1 MILTPIDWIII
12 LAYVALTIGVGLIYA
27 KRAGSSI
34 EEYFVSGRSL
44 PWWIAGTSMVATGFA
59 ADTPLAVT
67 GLVARHG
74 LAGNWFWWAF
84 AMGGMITVFVYA
96 RMWRRAGVMTD
107 VELVEL
113 RYGGTP
119 AAALRGMRAVYVAAI
134 VNPIIIGWVT
144 AAILTVFRVTILK
157 DMQHTFW
164 TDLALVVV
172 LFAAVGIYST
182 LSGMWGVAITD
193 VIQFVLAMIGC
204 TWLAVVAVGHVGG
217 VDALV
222 EKVNANF
229 GSDELFRFIPRFD
242 AADAWMPLHIFL
254 ILIFIQWWATWYP
267 GSEPGG
273 GGYVVQRMAA
283 CKNEAHALGA
293 TLWYQLAYY
302 CLRPWPWL
310 MVAFVALVM
319 FPELRTDLG
328 KDGVNPDVGYPMV
341 MAAVS
346 PVGLRGLLIVTFLA
360 AFMSTISTQ
369 MNWGASYLVRDLYQ
383 RFRAPEASEK
393 QIVRA
398 SRIASIAVMVLGI
411 VSTMIM
417 RDVSVDTAWSWLAA
431 LGAGTGL
438 VFMLRWFW
446 WRINAWSEIS
456 AMFASLVFFLA
467 FDPIAAAIGWK
478 DPASQEKMACVAIA
492 TIFVWLL
499 TTFMTPAESVDT
511 LSAFFRKVRPG
522 GPGWKPIAKK
532 CPDVD
537 ADRRIGYSFLAA
549 LFATGVVYFTL
560 PAVGFLIFKKYGA
573 AGGCMVGAAVCGL
586 ATLSIVVSTQIS
598 IFDDKDQ
605 SGSAK

>member
-1 MILTPIDWIII
+1 M
-12 LAYVALTIGVGLIYA
+12 TIGVGLIYSR
-27 KRAGSSI
+27 RAGSSV
-34 EEYFVSGRSL
+34 EEFFVSGRAL

-113 RYGGTP
+113 RYGGKP
-119 AAALRGMRAVYVAAI
+119 AAALRGIRSVYVAML

-144 AAILTVFRVTILK
+144 GAILTVFKLTILK
-157 DMQHTFW
+157 DMEHTFW
-164 TDLALVVV
+164 TDLVIVIG

-193 VIQFVLAMIGC
+193 VIQFVIAMIGC
-204 TWLAVVAVGHVGG
+204 TWLAFVAVDYVGG
-217 VDALV
+217 VDSLV
-222 EKVNANF
+222 NKVNEKF
-229 GSDELFRFIPRFD
+229 GDDDLFRFIPRFEGEN
-242 AADAWMPLHIFL
+242 AWMPLHLFL
-254 ILIFIQWWATWYP
+254 ILVFVQWWATWYP

-283 CKNEAHALGA
+283 CKNEAHAFGA

-319 FPELRTDLG
+319 FPGLRTELAT
-328 KDGVNPDVGYPMV
+328 NPDAKPDEGYAMV

-346 PVGLRGLLIVTFLA
+346 PAGLRGLLIVTFLA

-383 RFRAPEASEK
+383 RFGPEELTERQS
-393 QIVRA
+393 VFA
-398 SRIASIAVMVLGI
+398 SRIASVLVLALGVIA
-411 VSTMIM
+411 TMLM
-417 RDVSVDTAWSWLAA
+417 RKVSVDTAWSWLAA
-431 LGAGTGL
+431 MGAGTGL

-446 WRINAWSEIS
+446 WRINAWTEIS
-456 AMFASLVFFLA
+456 AMAASLVFFLL
-467 FDPIAAAIGWK
+467 FDPFAAAIGWD
-478 DPASQEKMACVAIA
+478 DPKPKSQEKMACVAFA
-492 TIFVWLL
+492 TIAVWLL
-499 TTFMTPAESVDT
+499 VTFVTPAENKEV
-511 LSAFFRKVRPG
+511 LQKFYRKVRPG
-522 GPGWKPIAKK
+522 GFGWKPIADT
-532 CPDVD
+532 CRDVIPD
-537 ADRRIGYSFLAA
+537 RQLFLSFIAA
-549 LFATGVVYFTL
+549 ICATGVVYFTL
-560 PAVGFLIFKKYGA
+560 PAVGFFIFKHTMSAIWCLLGA
-573 AGGCMVGAAVCGL
+573 VACGAGTFL
-586 ATLSIVVSTQIS
+586 IIRYIQIE
-598 IFDDKDQ
+598 IFESRDD
-605 SGSAK
+605 